1 MGGAGG
7 GAAEVLQMTRLLI
20 ANRGEIAR
28 RILRTARARG
38 YRVAVISTPED
49 RDALVR
55 GEAGEVLELGSF
67 LDGEAIVAAAKR
79 FRADLLHPGYGFL
92 SENAGFAELTEAAGI
107 LFVGPRPETMKLLGD
122 KERAKE
128 LARTLGVPTLEAL
141 GSRELSGLSAQDLE
155 KALQGKG
162 LEPPYLVKAAGGG
175 GGRGMRV
182 VEKLSE
188 LPGALVRASEE
199 ALSGFADPTVFVEKY
214 LRSPRHVEI
223 QVLGDGKGGGIF
235 LGEREC
241 SMQRRHQK
249 VIEEAPSPVVDS
261 RLREAMGGA
270 ALALVRES
278 RYRGAGTV
286 EFLLDAESRF
296 HFLEVNTRLQVEHPV
311 TEEVY
316 GVDLVA
322 AQLDIA
328 LGKWAPPG
336 GAPAPLGWA
345 IEARVLAEDPRA
357 GFLPTPGPVLRY
369 REPRGPGLRVDS
381 GVAEGSRIHPGFDS
395 LIAKVIGSGES
406 RGEAIDRLD
415 AALST
420 MVVHGPRTNLPF
432 LQAALRHPDFR
443 AGRISTDF
451 LGSHLEE
458 LNRPLIPP
466 ELERRLSTP
475 GFRENLSFVLRGES
489 VAPEGAP
496 AARFLEIGNDHA
508 RVGSRHEERALRLDF
523 DRSEGD
529 LRISGPDFPELRAV
543 GTVVSPKDMALTVL
557 GETLV
562 LEDPRARV
570 HRRLHHVP
578 AEGEVR
584 APMAGKVL
592 ELKVRAGDL
601 VEEGGV
607 LAVVESMKMQI
618 EVKAPVGGRVE
629 KVLVKEGEVLDGPEL
644 LAVIAS

>member
-1 MGGAGG
+1 MK
-7 GAAEVLQMTRLLI
+7 RLLI

-28 RILRTARARG
+28 RILRTARARAH
-38 YRVAVISTPED
+38 RVAVISTAED

-55 GEAGEVLELGSF
+55 READEVLEVGSF
-67 LDGEAIVAAAKR
+67 LDGEAIVAAGKR

-92 SENAGFAELTEAAGI
+92 SENAHFAELTEAAGI
-107 LFVGPRPETMKLLGD
+107 AFVGPRPETMKLLGD

-141 GSRELSGLSAQDLE
+141 GSRELSGLSAQELE

-162 LEPPYLVKAAGGG
+162 LAPPYLVKAAGGG

-182 VEKLSE
+182 VGNLSD
-188 LPGALVRASEE
+188 LPVALERASEE
-199 ALSGFADPTVFVEKY
+199 ALSGFADPTVFVERY
-214 LRSPRHVEI
+214 LASPRHVEI
-223 QVLGDGKGGGIF
+223 QILGDGKGGGIF
-235 LGEREC
+235 IGEREC

-261 RLREAMGGA
+261 RLREAMGNA

-286 EFLLDAESRF
+286 EFLLEAEGRF
-296 HFLEVNTRLQVEHPV
+296 YFLEVNTRLQVEHPV

-316 GVDLVA
+316 GIDLVA

-328 LGKWAPPG
+328 LGAL
-336 GAPAPLGWA
+336 GALGEWPSAGPSREPERWA
-345 IEARVLAEDPRA
+345 IEARVLAEDPRS

-369 REPRGPGLRVDS
+369 REPRGPGIRVDS
-381 GVAEGSRIHPGFDS
+381 GVAEGSRIHAGFDS
-395 LIAKVIGSGES
+395 LIAKVIASGET
-406 RGEAIDRLD
+406 RREAIGRLA
-415 AALST
+415 AALAT

-432 LQAALRHPDFR
+432 LQAALRHPDFL
-443 AGRISTDF
+443 AGRISTDWI
-451 LGSHLEE
+451 GSHLEE
-458 LNRPLIPP
+458 LNRSLLSQGAP
-466 ELERRLSTP
+466 ELERRLSTA
-475 GFRENLSFVLRGES
+475 GFRERLAFVLRGES
-489 VAPEGAP
+489 SSSESDPD
-496 AARFLEIGNDHA
+496 ARFLEIGNDYA
-508 RVGSRHEERALRLDF
+508 RVGSRYEERALRLDF
-523 DRSEGD
+523 DRASGE
-529 LRISGPDFPELRAV
+529 LRISGLDLPEVRAV
-543 GTVVSPKDMALTVL
+543 GSVVSPKEMALTVL
-557 GETLV
+557 GDTLV

-570 HRRLHHVP
+570 HRRLHHIL

-592 ELKVRAGDL
+592 EVKVSAGDL
-601 VEEGGV
+601 VEEGAV

-618 EVKAPVGGRVE
+618 EVKAPLGGRVE

-644 LAVIAS
+644 LAVIDG

>member
-1 MGGAGG
+1 
-7 GAAEVLQMTRLLI
+7 MTRLVV

-38 YRVAVISTPED
+38 YRVAVISTAED

-55 GEAGEVLELGSF
+55 READEVLEVGSF
-67 LDGEAIVAAAKR
+67 LDAEAVVRAAAG

-107 LFVGPRPETMKLLGD
+107 VFVGPRPETMRLLGD

-128 LARTLGVPTLEAL
+128 LAQKLEVPTLEAL
-141 GSRELSGLSAQDLE
+141 GSRELSPLSSQELA
-155 KALQGKG
+155 KALEGKG
-162 LEPPYLVKAAGGG
+162 LAPPVLVKAAGGG

-182 VEKLSE
+182 VEKLAD
-188 LPGALVRASEE
+188 LPRALERASEE
-199 ALSGFADPTVFVEKY
+199 ALSGFADPTVFVERY
-214 LRSPRHVEI
+214 LKAPRHVEI
-223 QVLGDGKGGGIF
+223 QILGDGKGGGVF

-261 RLREAMGGA
+261 KLREAMGNA

-286 EFLLDAESRF
+286 EFLLDSERRF
-296 HFLEVNTRLQVEHPV
+296 YFLEVNTRLQVEHPV

-322 AQLDIA
+322 AQLDVA
-328 LGKWAPPG
+328 LGVWHSKELSQEPR
-336 GAPAPLGWA
+336 GWA
-345 IEARVLAEDPRA
+345 IEARVLAEDPRC
-357 GFLPTPGPVLRY
+357 GFLPTPGRVVRY
-369 REPRGPGLRVDS
+369 REPRGPGLRVES
-381 GVAEGSRIHPGFDS
+381 GICEGSWIHPGFDS
-395 LIAKVIGSGES
+395 LIAKVIASGEG
-406 RGEAIDRLD
+406 RQEAIDRLV
-415 AALST
+415 AGLST

-443 AGRISTDF
+443 AGRISTEWI
-451 LGSHLEE
+451 GSRLEE
-458 LNRPLIPP
+458 LNRSLLPP
-466 ELERRLSTP
+466 ELERRFSTP
-475 GFRENLSFVLRGES
+475 GSREQLSFVLRGEAS
-489 VAPEGAP
+489 SPDDDP
-496 AARFLEIGNDHA
+496 AARFLEIGNQDA
-508 RVGSRHEERALRLDF
+508 RVGSPYEEPALRLDF
-523 DRSEGD
+523 DRSSGE
-529 LRISGPDFPELRAV
+529 LRISGRDLPETSAV
-543 GTVVSPKDMALTVL
+543 GTAVSPSSIALTVL

-618 EVKAPVGGRVE
+618 EVKAPLGGRVE
-629 KVLVKEGEVLDGPEL
+629 RLLVKEGEVLDGPGL
-644 LAVIAS
+644 LAVIAG

>member
-1 MGGAGG
+1 MK
-7 GAAEVLQMTRLLI
+7 RLLI

-38 YRVAVISTPED
+38 YRVAVISTAED

-55 GEAGEVLELGSF
+55 READEVLEVGSF
-67 LDGEAIVAAAKR
+67 LDPEAIVAAAR
-79 FRADLLHPGYGFL
+79 SFRSDLLHPGYGFL
-92 SENAGFAELTEAAGI
+92 SENARFAELTEAAGI

-128 LARTLGVPTLEAL
+128 LARALGVPTLEAL
-141 GSRELSGLSAQDLE
+141 GSRELSGLSATELD

-182 VEKLSE
+182 VEKFSD
-188 LPGALVRASEE
+188 LPRALARASEE
-199 ALSGFADPTVFVEKY
+199 ALSGFSDPTVFVERY
-214 LRSPRHVEI
+214 LASPRHVEI
-223 QVLGDGKGGGIF
+223 QILGDGRGGGIF

-261 RLREAMGGA
+261 RLREAMGNA
-270 ALALVRES
+270 ALALVNES

-286 EFLLDAESRF
+286 EFLLDADGGF

-316 GVDLVA
+316 GIDLVA
-322 AQLDIA
+322 AQLDVA
-328 LGKWAPPG
+328 LGVWSPPVG
-336 GAPAPLGWA
+336 PLEPEGWA
-345 IEARVLAEDPRA
+345 IEARVLAEDPRS

-369 REPRGPGLRVDS
+369 REPRGPGLRVDT

-395 LIAKVIGSGES
+395 LIAKVIASGET
-406 RGEAIDRLD
+406 RDEAIDRLAD
-415 AALST
+415 GLAN

-443 AGRISTDF
+443 GGRISTDWI
-451 LGSHLEE
+451 GSQLDD
-458 LNRPLIPP
+458 LNQPLIPP
-466 ELERRLSTP
+466 ELQRRLSTP
-475 GFRENLSFVLRGES
+475 GFRESLSFLLRGES
-489 VAPEGAP
+489 VAPDHPP
-496 AARFLEIGNDHA
+496 AARFLEIGNGDA
-508 RVGSRHEERALRLDF
+508 PVGSTLEETALRLDL
-523 DRSEGD
+523 DRSNGE
-529 LRISGPDFPELRAV
+529 LSISGRGVPERHAV
-543 GTVVSPKDMALTVL
+543 GTVVNPAEMALTVL
-557 GETLV
+557 GETLF

-570 HRRLHHVP
+570 HRRLRHVP

-592 ELKVRAGDL
+592 ELKVAAGDV
-601 VEEGGV
+601 VEEGSV

-618 EVKAPVGGRVE
+618 EVKAPLGGRVD

-644 LAVIAS
+644 LAVIAD

>member
-1 MGGAGG
+1 M
-7 GAAEVLQMTRLLI
+7 LNLLI

-28 RILRTARARG
+28 RILRTARVRG
-38 YRVAVISTPED
+38 YRVAVISTAED

-55 GEAGEVLELGSF
+55 READEVLEVGSF
-67 LDGEAIVAAAKR
+67 LDGEAIVAAAKS
-79 FRADLLHPGYGFL
+79 FRAELLHPGYGFL
-92 SENAGFAELTEAAGI
+92 SENARFAELTEAAGI
-107 LFVGPRPETMKLLGD
+107 VFVGPRPETMKLLGD

-128 LARTLGVPTLEAL
+128 LARKLGVPSLEAL
-141 GSRELSGLSAQDLE
+141 GSRELSSLSAQELE

-182 VEKLSE
+182 VSKLSE
-188 LPGALVRASEE
+188 LPRALERASEE
-199 ALSGFADPTVFVEKY
+199 ALSGFADPTVFVERY
-214 LRSPRHVEI
+214 LASPRHVEI
-223 QVLGDGKGGGIF
+223 QILGDGKGGGIS

-261 RLREAMGGA
+261 RLREAMGNA

-286 EFLLDAESRF
+286 EFLLDAEGRF
-296 HFLEVNTRLQVEHPV
+296 YFLEVNTRLQVEHPV

-316 GVDLVA
+316 GIDLVA
-322 AQLDIA
+322 AQFDVA
-328 LGKWAPPG
+328 VG
-336 GAPAPLGWA
+336 GWPSMSGSREPERWA
-345 IEARVLAEDPRA
+345 IEARVLAEDPRS

-369 REPRGPGLRVDS
+369 REPSGPGLRVDS
-381 GVAEGSRIHPGFDS
+381 GVAEGSRVHPGFDS
-395 LIAKVIGSGES
+395 LIAKVIASGES
-406 RGEAIDRLD
+406 RREAIDRLAD
-415 AALST
+415 ALAA

-432 LQAALRHPDFR
+432 LQAALRHPDFL
-443 AGRISTDF
+443 AGRISTDWI
-451 LGSHLEE
+451 GSHLEE
-458 LNRPLIPP
+458 LNRSLLHP
-466 ELERRLSTP
+466 ELEGRLSTP
-475 GFRENLSFVLRGES
+475 GFRETLSFVLRGES
-489 VAPEGAP
+489 FAPEGDP
-496 AARFLEIGNDHA
+496 AARFLEIGNDYA
-508 RVGSRHEERALRLDF
+508 RVGSRYEESALRLDF
-523 DRSEGD
+523 DRSSGE
-529 LRISGPDFPELRAV
+529 LRISGPDFPEMRAV
-543 GTVVSPKDMALTVL
+543 GTVVSPKDLALTVL

-570 HRRLHHVP
+570 HRRLHHIP

-592 ELKVRAGDL
+592 EVKVSTGDV
-601 VEEGGV
+601 VEEGAV

-618 EVKAPVGGRVE
+618 EVKAPLGGRVE

-644 LAVIAS
+644 LAVIDG

>member
-1 MGGAGG
+1 V
-7 GAAEVLQMTRLLI
+7 AA
-20 ANRGEIAR
+20 
-28 RILRTARARG
+28 
-38 YRVAVISTPED
+38 ISTAED

-55 GEAGEVLELGSF
+55 READEVLEVGSF
-67 LDGEAIVAAAKR
+67 LDAEAIVAAAR
-79 FRADLLHPGYGFL
+79 SWNAGLLHPGYGFL
-92 SENAGFAELTEAAGI
+92 SENARFAELTEEAGI
-107 LFVGPRPETMKLLGD
+107 VFVGPRPESMKLLGN

-128 LARTLGVPTLEAL
+128 LARKLGVPTLEAM
-141 GSRELSGLSAQDLE
+141 GSRELSGLSAEEIE
-155 KALQGKG
+155 KELKAKG

-182 VEKLSE
+182 VDKLVD
-188 LPGALVRASEE
+188 LPRALARASEE
-199 ALSGFADPTVFVEKY
+199 ALSGFADPTVFVERY
-214 LRSPRHVEI
+214 LASPRHVEI

-249 VIEEAPSPVVDS
+249 VIEEAPSPVVES
-261 RLREAMGGA
+261 RLRESMGNA

-286 EFLLDAESRF
+286 EFLLDPKGRF
-296 HFLEVNTRLQVEHPV
+296 YFLEVNTRLQVEHPV

-328 LGKWAPPG
+328 LGNTAPWSERSGLEPE
-336 GAPAPLGWA
+336 GWA
-345 IEARVLAEDPRA
+345 IEARVLAEDPRN
-357 GFLPTPGPVLRY
+357 GFLPTPGPVVRY

-395 LIAKVIGSGES
+395 LIAKVIAFGDS
-406 RGEAIDRLD
+406 RREAIERL
-415 AALST
+415 ASGLSA
-420 MVVHGPRTNLPF
+420 MVIHGPRTNLPF

-443 AGRISTDF
+443 AGRFSTDWIDA
-451 LGSHLEE
+451 HLEE
-458 LNRPLIPP
+458 LNRSLISP

-475 GFRENLSFVLRGES
+475 GFRESLFSVLLGES
-489 VAPEGAP
+489 PPPEGDP
-496 AARFLEIGNDHA
+496 ALRFLEIGNDSA
-508 RVGSRHEERALRLDF
+508 RVGSLFEERALRFDF
-523 DRSEGD
+523 VPATGELS
-529 LRISGPDFPELRAV
+529 ISGPDLAETRAV
-543 GTVVSPKDMALTVL
+543 GSVVSPKDMALTVL

-570 HRRLHHVP
+570 HLRLHHAP

-592 ELKVRAGDL
+592 ELKVSTGDL
-601 VEEGGV
+601 VEEGLV

-618 EVKAPVGGRVE
+618 EVKAPLGGRVE
-629 KVLVKEGEVLDGPEL
+629 KVLVKEGEVLDGPDL
-644 LAVIAS
+644 LAVIAP

>member
-1 MGGAGG
+1 MK
-7 GAAEVLQMTRLLI
+7 RLLI

-28 RILRTARARG
+28 RILRTARARAH
-38 YRVAVISTPED
+38 RVAVISTAED

-55 GEAGEVLELGSF
+55 READEVLEVGSF
-67 LDGEAIVAAAKR
+67 LDGEAIVAAGKR

-92 SENAGFAELTEAAGI
+92 SENAHFAELTEAAGI
-107 LFVGPRPETMKLLGD
+107 AFVGPRPETMKLLGD

-141 GSRELSGLSAQDLE
+141 GSRELSGLSAQELE

-162 LEPPYLVKAAGGG
+162 LAPPYLVKAAGGG

-182 VEKLSE
+182 VGNLSD
-188 LPGALVRASEE
+188 LPVALERASEE
-199 ALSGFADPTVFVEKY
+199 ALSGFADPTVFVERY
-214 LRSPRHVEI
+214 LASPRHVEI
-223 QVLGDGKGGGIF
+223 QILGDGQGGGIC

-261 RLREAMGGA
+261 RLREAMGNA

-286 EFLLDAESRF
+286 EFLLDAEGRF
-296 HFLEVNTRLQVEHPV
+296 YFLEVNTRLQVEHPV

-316 GVDLVA
+316 GIDLVA

-328 LGKWAPPG
+328 LGA
-336 GAPAPLGWA
+336 LGEWPSAGPSREPERWA
-345 IEARVLAEDPRA
+345 IEARVLAEDPRS

-369 REPRGPGLRVDS
+369 REPQGPGIRVDS
-381 GVAEGSRIHPGFDS
+381 GVAEGSRIHAGFDS
-395 LIAKVIGSGES
+395 LIAKVIASGET
-406 RGEAIDRLD
+406 RREAIGRLA
-415 AALST
+415 AALAT

-432 LQAALRHPDFR
+432 LQAALRHPDFL
-443 AGRISTDF
+443 AGRISTDWI
-451 LGSHLEE
+451 GSHLEE
-458 LNRPLIPP
+458 LNRSLLSQEAP
-466 ELERRLSTP
+466 ELERRLSTA
-475 GFRENLSFVLRGES
+475 GFRERLAFVLRGES
-489 VAPEGAP
+489 PSSEGDP
-496 AARFLEIGNDHA
+496 AARFLEIGNDYA
-508 RVGSRHEERALRLDF
+508 RVGSRYEERALRLDF
-523 DRSEGD
+523 DRASGE
-529 LRISGPDFPELRAV
+529 LRISGLDLPEVRAV
-543 GTVVSPKDMALTVL
+543 GSVVSPKEMALTVL
-557 GETLV
+557 GDTLV

-570 HRRLHHVP
+570 HRRLHHIP

-592 ELKVRAGDL
+592 EVKVSAGDL
-601 VEEGGV
+601 VEEGAV

-618 EVKAPVGGRVE
+618 EVKAPLGGRVE

-644 LAVIAS
+644 LAVIDG

>member
-1 MGGAGG
+1 MK
-7 GAAEVLQMTRLLI
+7 RLLI

-28 RILRTARARG
+28 RILRTARARA
-38 YRVAVISTPED
+38 YRVAVISTAED

-55 GEAGEVLELGSF
+55 READEVQEVGSF
-67 LDGEAIVAAAKR
+67 LDGEAIVAAAKS
-79 FRADLLHPGYGFL
+79 FRAELLHPGYGFL
-92 SENAGFAELTEAAGI
+92 SENARFAELTEAAGI
-107 LFVGPRPETMKLLGD
+107 VFVGPRPETMKLLGD

-128 LARTLGVPTLEAL
+128 LARKLGVPSLEAL
-141 GSRELSGLSAQDLE
+141 GSRELSGLSAQGLE

-182 VEKLSE
+182 VSKLSD
-188 LPGALVRASEE
+188 LPRALERASEE
-199 ALSGFADPTVFVEKY
+199 ALSGFADPTVFVERY
-214 LRSPRHVEI
+214 LASPRHVEI
-223 QVLGDGKGGGIF
+223 QILGDGKGGGIF

-261 RLREAMGGA
+261 RLREAMGNA

-286 EFLLDAESRF
+286 EFLLDAEGRF
-296 HFLEVNTRLQVEHPV
+296 YFLEVNTRLQVEHPV

-316 GVDLVA
+316 GIDLVA
-322 AQLDIA
+322 AQFDVA
-328 LGKWAPPG
+328 LEGWPSMSASREPER
-336 GAPAPLGWA
+336 WA
-345 IEARVLAEDPRA
+345 IEARVLAEDPRS

-369 REPRGPGLRVDS
+369 REPLGRGLRVDS

-395 LIAKVIGSGES
+395 LIAKVIASGES
-406 RGEAIDRLD
+406 RGEAIDRLA
-415 AALST
+415 AALAT

-432 LQAALRHPDFR
+432 LQAALRHPDFL
-443 AGRISTDF
+443 AGRISTDWI
-451 LGSHLEE
+451 GSHLEE
-458 LNRPLIPP
+458 LNRSLIPP
-466 ELERRLSTP
+466 ELERRLSTA
-475 GFRENLSFVLRGES
+475 GFRERLAFVLRSES
-489 VAPEGAP
+489 PSSEGDP
-496 AARFLEIGNDHA
+496 AARFLEIGNDYG
-508 RVGSRHEERALRLDF
+508 RVGSRYEESALRLDF
-523 DRSEGD
+523 DQSSGE
-529 LRISGPDFPELRAV
+529 LRISGPDLPEMRAV

-570 HRRLHHVP
+570 HRRLHHIP

-592 ELKVRAGDL
+592 EVKVSTGAV
-601 VEEGGV
+601 VEEGAV

-618 EVKAPVGGRVE
+618 EVKAPLGGRVE

-644 LAVIAS
+644 LAVIVG

>member
-1 MGGAGG
+1 M
-7 GAAEVLQMTRLLI
+7 RLLI

-38 YRVAVISTPED
+38 YRLGVISTAED

-55 GEAGEVLELGSF
+55 READEVLEVGSF
-67 LDGEAIVAAAKR
+67 LDGEAIVAAGKR

-92 SENAGFAELTEAAGI
+92 SENAHFAELTEAAGI
-107 LFVGPRPETMKLLGD
+107 VFVGPRPETMTLLGN

-141 GSRELSGLSAQDLE
+141 GSRELSGLSAQELD

-162 LEPPYLVKAAGGG
+162 LAPPYLVKAAGGG

-182 VEKLSE
+182 VGNLSD
-188 LPGALVRASEE
+188 LPRALERASEE
-199 ALSGFADPTVFVEKY
+199 ALSGFADPTVFVERY
-214 LRSPRHVEI
+214 LASPRHLEI
-223 QVLGDGKGGGIF
+223 QILGDGKGGGIF

-261 RLREAMGGA
+261 RLREAMGRA
-270 ALALVRES
+270 ALALVRET

-286 EFLLDAESRF
+286 EFLLDAEGRF
-296 HFLEVNTRLQVEHPV
+296 YFLEVNTRLQVEHPV

-316 GVDLVA
+316 GIDLVA

-328 LGKWAPPG
+328 LGALG
-336 GAPAPLGWA
+336 GWPSAGPSPEPERWA
-345 IEARVLAEDPRA
+345 IEARVLAEDPRS

-369 REPRGPGLRVDS
+369 REPRGPGLRVES
-381 GVAEGSRIHPGFDS
+381 GVAEGSRIHAGFDS
-395 LIAKVIGSGES
+395 LIAKVIASGES
-406 RGEAIDRLD
+406 RREAIDRLA
-415 AALST
+415 AALAT

-432 LQAALRHPDFR
+432 LQAALRHPDFL
-443 AGRISTDF
+443 AGRISTEWI
-451 LGSHLEE
+451 GSHLEE
-458 LNRPLIPP
+458 LNRSLLSQEAP
-466 ELERRLSTP
+466 ELERRLSTA
-475 GFRENLSFVLRGES
+475 GFRERLAFVLRGES
-489 VAPEGAP
+489 PSSERDP
-496 AARFLEIGNDHA
+496 AARFLAIGNDYA
-508 RVGSRHEERALRLDF
+508 RVGSRYEERALRLDF
-523 DRSEGD
+523 DRASGE
-529 LRISGPDFPELRAV
+529 LRISGLDLPEVRAV
-543 GTVVSPKDMALTVL
+543 GSVVSPKEMALTVL

-562 LEDPRARV
+562 LEDPQSRV
-570 HRRLHHVP
+570 HRRLHHSL

-592 ELKVRAGDL
+592 EVKVSTGDL
-601 VEEGGV
+601 VEEGAV

-618 EVKAPVGGRVE
+618 EVKAPLRGRVE
-629 KVLVKEGEVLDGPEL
+629 KVLVREGEVLDGPEL
-644 LAVIAS
+644 LAVIDG

>member
-1 MGGAGG
+1 M
-7 GAAEVLQMTRLLI
+7 LNLLI

-28 RILRTARARG
+28 RILRTARVRG
-38 YRVAVISTPED
+38 YRVAVISTAED
-49 RDALVR
+49 RDAIVR
-55 GEAGEVLELGSF
+55 READEVLEVGSF
-67 LDGEAIVAAAKR
+67 LDGEAIVAAAKS
-79 FRADLLHPGYGFL
+79 FRAELLHPGYGFL
-92 SENAGFAELTEAAGI
+92 SENALFAELTEAAGI
-107 LFVGPRPETMKLLGD
+107 VFVGPRPETMKLLGD

-128 LARTLGVPTLEAL
+128 LARKLGVPSLEAL
-141 GSRELSGLSAQDLE
+141 GSRELSGLSAQGLE

-182 VEKLSE
+182 VSKLSD
-188 LPGALVRASEE
+188 LPRALERASEE
-199 ALSGFADPTVFVEKY
+199 ALSGFADPTVFVERY
-214 LRSPRHVEI
+214 LASPRHVEI
-223 QVLGDGKGGGIF
+223 QILGDGKGGGIF

-261 RLREAMGGA
+261 RLREAMGNA

-286 EFLLDAESRF
+286 EFLLDAEGRF
-296 HFLEVNTRLQVEHPV
+296 YFLEVNTRLQVEHPV

-316 GVDLVA
+316 GIDLVA
-322 AQLDIA
+322 AQFDVA
-328 LGKWAPPG
+328 LGGWPSMSGSREPER
-336 GAPAPLGWA
+336 WA
-345 IEARVLAEDPRA
+345 IEARVLAEDPRS

-369 REPRGPGLRVDS
+369 REPLGRGLRVDS

-395 LIAKVIGSGES
+395 LIAKVIASGES
-406 RGEAIDRLD
+406 RGEAIDRLA
-415 AALST
+415 AALAT

-432 LQAALRHPDFR
+432 LQAALRHPDFL
-443 AGRISTDF
+443 AGRISTDWV
-451 LGSHLEE
+451 GSHLEE
-458 LNRPLIPP
+458 LNRSLIPP
-466 ELERRLSTP
+466 ELERRLSTA
-475 GFRENLSFVLRGES
+475 GFRERLAFVLRGEGPS
-489 VAPEGAP
+489 SEGDP
-496 AARFLEIGNDHA
+496 AARFLEIGNDYA
-508 RVGSRHEERALRLDF
+508 RVGSRYEESALRLDL
-523 DRSEGD
+523 DQSSGE
-529 LRISGPDFPELRAV
+529 LRISGPDLPEMRAV

-570 HRRLHHVP
+570 HRRLHHIP

-592 ELKVRAGDL
+592 EVKVSTGAV
-601 VEEGGV
+601 VEEGAV

-618 EVKAPVGGRVE
+618 EVKAPLGGRVE

-644 LAVIAS
+644 LAVIVG

>member
-1 MGGAGG
+1 M
-7 GAAEVLQMTRLLI
+7 LNLLI

-28 RILRTARARG
+28 RILRTARVRG
-38 YRVAVISTPED
+38 YRVAVISTAED
-49 RDALVR
+49 RDAIVR
-55 GEAGEVLELGSF
+55 READEVLEVGSF
-67 LDGEAIVAAAKR
+67 LDGEAIVAAAKS
-79 FRADLLHPGYGFL
+79 FRAELLHPGYGFL
-92 SENAGFAELTEAAGI
+92 SENALFAELTEAAGI
-107 LFVGPRPETMKLLGD
+107 VFVGPRPETMKLLGD

-128 LARTLGVPTLEAL
+128 LARKLGVPSLEAL
-141 GSRELSGLSAQDLE
+141 GSRELSGLSAQGLE

-182 VEKLSE
+182 VSKLSD
-188 LPGALVRASEE
+188 LPRALERASEE
-199 ALSGFADPTVFVEKY
+199 ALSGFADPTVFVERY
-214 LRSPRHVEI
+214 LASPRHVEI
-223 QVLGDGKGGGIF
+223 QILGDGKGGGIF

-261 RLREAMGGA
+261 RLREAMGNA

-286 EFLLDAESRF
+286 EFLLDAEGRF
-296 HFLEVNTRLQVEHPV
+296 YFLEVNTRLQVEHPV

-316 GVDLVA
+316 GIDLVA
-322 AQLDIA
+322 AQFDVA
-328 LGKWAPPG
+328 LGGWPSMSGSREPER
-336 GAPAPLGWA
+336 WA
-345 IEARVLAEDPRA
+345 IEARVLAEDPRS

-369 REPRGPGLRVDS
+369 REPLGRGLRVDS

-395 LIAKVIGSGES
+395 LIAKVIASGES
-406 RGEAIDRLD
+406 RGEAIDRLA
-415 AALST
+415 AALAT

-432 LQAALRHPDFR
+432 LQAALRHPDFL
-443 AGRISTDF
+443 AGRISTDWV
-451 LGSHLEE
+451 GSHLEE
-458 LNRPLIPP
+458 LNRSLIPP
-466 ELERRLSTP
+466 ELERRLSTA
-475 GFRENLSFVLRGES
+475 GFRERLAFVLRGEGPS
-489 VAPEGAP
+489 SEGDP
-496 AARFLEIGNDHA
+496 AARFLEIGNDYA
-508 RVGSRHEERALRLDF
+508 RVGSRYEESALRLDF
-523 DRSEGD
+523 DQSSGE
-529 LRISGPDFPELRAV
+529 LRISGPDLPEMRAV

-570 HRRLHHVP
+570 HRRLHHIP

-592 ELKVRAGDL
+592 EVKVSTGAV
-601 VEEGGV
+601 VEEGAV

-618 EVKAPVGGRVE
+618 EVKAPLGGRVE

-644 LAVIAS
+644 LAVIVG